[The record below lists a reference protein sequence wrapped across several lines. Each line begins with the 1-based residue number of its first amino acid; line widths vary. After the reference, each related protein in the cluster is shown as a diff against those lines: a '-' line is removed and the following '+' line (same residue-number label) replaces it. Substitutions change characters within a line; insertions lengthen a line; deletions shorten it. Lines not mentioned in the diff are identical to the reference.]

1 MFSIKYVIHDE
12 IIVLLFFL
20 INFVLL
26 YTFMETIIILQ
37 AKQIWITL
45 NFTINNL
52 FLVIYFHLYD
62 CSYITELI
70 NIYYLVLNILNLCNS

>member
-52 FLVIYFHLYD
+52 FLVIYFH
-62 CSYITELI
+62 
-70 NIYYLVLNILNLCNS
+70 